1 MSKIYDVQITRD
13 GRWWMVH
20 IPELDEL
27 TQARRLS
34 EAPAMAREVIALHTG
49 TPLSEVVVEVEIAV
63 ADIPV
68 SRRAGVLAEHRREA
82 VRLEQLA
89 AAEARELA
97 RELARQQVP
106 VRDIGEILGVS
117 HQRAQQ
123 LTSA

>member
-1 MSKIYDVQITRD
+1 MSNTYRVQITRD

-34 EAPAMAREVIALHTG
+34 EAPLMAREVIALHTG
-49 TPLSEVVVEVEIAV
+49 VPLTEVTVDVEIAV
-63 ADIPV
+63 EDIPV
-68 SRRAGVLAEHRREA
+68 SKRASAVAAHRVEA
-82 VRLEQLA
+82 ARLERLVVD
-89 AAEARELA
+89 ESRRLA
-97 RELARQQVP
+97 RELAQRKVP

-123 LTSA
+123 LTST

>member
-1 MSKIYDVQITRD
+1 MSKTYRVQITRD

-34 EAPAMAREVIALHTG
+34 EAPRMAREVIALHTG
-49 TPLSEVVVEVEIAV
+49 TALSEISVEVDIAV
-63 ADIPV
+63 EDIPV
-68 SRRAGVLAEHRREA
+68 SERASVVAAHRTEA
-82 VRLEQLA
+82 ARLERLVA
-89 AAEARELA
+89 DESRELA
-97 RELARQQVP
+97 QQLARRKVP

-123 LTSA
+123 LAAG